1 MLGENSQS
9 SHILFKIQF
18 ILVLYTYIFCFI
30 CCFLY
35 VVLVLP
41 YYFSHLFNKLFL
53 FVVIHFF
60 ISEDV
65 LKPGQ
70 CADRASHCSTR
81 GTGCCGRIPRYC
93 GCKKLANGFH
103 PIIFSHGSP
112 EIPRNSTKVAAC
124 AFHGKHFSKMGGWG
138 STILGE
144 CNEHYEPINVVQP
157 EYEIFAPVLYYD
169 VLCIPTVKRQNTMYY
184 ESRHATTNHPY
195 TTDPFLFCAG
205 NMLPNLSHHLLDPY
219 QKILDLS
226 EFQGSQNVIY
236 KPRFSLCS

>member
-1 MLGENSQS
+1 MFYMLFS
-9 SHILFKIQF
+9 IL
-18 ILVLYTYIFCFI
+18 
-30 CCFLY
+30 

-53 FVVIHFF
+53 SVVIHSF

-70 CADRASHCSTR
+70 CADRAAHRSTR

-103 PIIFSHGSP
+103 PIIFFHGSP

-138 STILGE
+138 KHYFGWVQWTLRTNQCSTTWIWDL
-144 CNEHYEPINVVQP
+144 CTIS
-157 EYEIFAPVLYYD
+157 
-169 VLCIPTVKRQNTMYY
+169 VLCIPIVKRQNAMY
-184 ESRHATTNHPY
+184 ESKHATTNQPY

-236 KPRFSLCS
+236 KPRFSLCSWPNIDISV